1 MGCFW
6 KRYEYDDVLQQAW
19 SVNSRRLVFAALLY
33 MASPAVY
40 SEVTAAGDNGFSVHH
55 TITLDVGPA
64 EAYRVITDEVG
75 SWWIADHTWSGD
87 SANLSIDARGG
98 GCFCERL
105 ADGGSMQHMQ
115 VTWAQPGKELRMT
128 GGLGPLQMM
137 GVHGGMQWLLKATEK
152 GSILEYNYV
161 VSGFSP
167 DGLGGLAPI
176 VDAVQGQQLEALRAY
191 LARKK

>member
-1 MGCFW
+1 MNSP
-6 KRYEYDDVLQQAW
+6 RIVLT
-19 SVNSRRLVFAALLY
+19 ALLVIFI
-33 MASPAVY
+33 PAAY
-40 SEVTAAGDNGFSVHH
+40 AEVTAAGDNGFSVHH
-55 TITLDVGPA
+55 TVPLDVSPA

-105 ADGGSMQHMQ
+105 ADGGSTQHMQ

-137 GVHGGMQWLLKATEK
+137 GVHGGMQWLLKPTKE
-152 GSILEYNYV
+152 GSVLEYNYV
-161 VSGFSP
+161 VTGFSP
-167 DGLGGLAPI
+167 DGLAGLAPI
-176 VDAVQGQQLEALRAY
+176 VDAVQGQQLEALRVY
-191 LARKK
+191 VSNSKK